1 MSILRE
7 LLPRLCALALGLALL
22 FAAATDYIPAFI
34 DAQGRVFGLFH
45 LDIYKDALHVVS
57 ALWAFGAAL
66 ISRRAALLFLGLFG
80 TLYLIDGLVGVATGS
95 GYLDLSLFIV
105 GVLDEPFRIKL
116 LSSLPH
122 VLLGLFGLTSAW
134 VSRR

>member
-1 MSILRE
+1 M
-7 LLPRLCALALGLALL
+7 LPRLCAVALGLALM

-66 ISRRAALLFLGLFG
+66 ISRRASVLFLGIFG
-80 TLYLIDGLVGVATGS
+80 ALYFVDGLVGVATGS
-95 GYLDLSLFIV
+95 GYLDLSIFIV
-105 GVLDEPFRIKL
+105 GIVKESAMVKF

-122 VLLGLFGLTSAW
+122 VLLGLFGLASAW
-134 VSRR
+134 ASSR

>member
-1 MSILRE
+1 M
-7 LLPRLCALALGLALL
+7 LPRLCAVALGLALL

-57 ALWAFGAAL
+57 AFWAFGAAL
-66 ISRRAALLFLGLFG
+66 VSRRASVLFLGIFG
-80 TLYLIDGLVGVATGS
+80 ALYLVDGLIGVATGS
-95 GYLDLSLFIV
+95 GYLDLSIFIV
-105 GVLDEPFRIKL
+105 GIVKESAMVKL

-122 VLLGLFGLTSAW
+122 VLLGLFGLASAW
-134 VSRR
+134 ASSR

>member
-1 MSILRE
+1 MPE
-7 LLPRLCALALGLALL
+7 NLPRFAAAALGLALL

-34 DAQGRVFGLFH
+34 DDQGRVFGLFH
-45 LDIYKDALHVVS
+45 LDVDNDARHVAS

-66 ISRRAALLFLGLFG
+66 ISRRAAWLFLGIFG
-80 TLYLIDGLVGVATGS
+80 ALYLIDGLIGVATGS

-122 VLLGLFGLTSAW
+122 VGLGAYGLASAW
-134 VSRR
+134 ATRR